1 MPNAVALMNEYAPK
15 RLRGTMVALMFSGYS
30 VGGMVAAGLGI
41 GIIPGFGWQP
51 MFFITAI
58 PLLLLPLILWK
69 LPESPGFLSRQGHGR
84 SSAPPAPYDLADLGR
99 DMIALW
105 DALSIARS
113 HFCGLSLG
121 GLTGQW
127 LAIHAGARLDRIAV
141 CATAARIG
149 TAEGWA
155 VRIGDVRAR
164 GLAHLVPRR
173 QTAGS
178 PRPSA
183 RPIRRPRTGSWP
195 VSPQHRSKAILD
207 AARRLPGPTCAT
219 GSTASPGP
227 CWRSRAGTTRSACPP
242 SLRRSPRPC
251 RTGATRPCPGGI
263 S

>member
-58 PLLLLPLILWK
+58 PLLLLPLILWN
-69 LPESPGFLSRQGHGR
+69 LPESLGFLSRQGRQGHGR
-84 SSAPPAPYDLADLGR
+84 SSAPPAPHDLADLGR
-99 DMIALW
+99 DMIARW
-105 DALSIARS
+105 EALSIARS

-173 QTAGS
+173 QTALVHPGLQRGPS
-178 PRPSA
+178 GGRGPDPGPFRRNIGRRLSWMLRGACQGRPA
-183 RPIRRPRTGSWP
+183 RPAPRHRPALAGDLGRGRHGLP
-195 VSPQHRSKAILD
+195 
-207 AARRLPGPTCAT
+207 ARRA
-219 GSTASPGP
+219 
-227 CWRSRAGTTRSACPP
+227 
-242 SLRRSPRPC
+242 
-251 RTGATRPCPGGI
+251 
-263 S
+263 